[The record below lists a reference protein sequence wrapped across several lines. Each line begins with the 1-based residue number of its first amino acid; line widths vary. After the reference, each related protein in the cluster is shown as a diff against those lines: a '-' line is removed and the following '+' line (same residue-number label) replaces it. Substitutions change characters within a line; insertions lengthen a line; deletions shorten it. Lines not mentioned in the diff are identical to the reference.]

1 MKRIFSVAVLF
12 LLACVLVRA
21 QAPALVGPNIAAQH
35 LLNHPQAVTP
45 PIAQAA
51 HIYGPVIVEVLID
64 QKGNVTSARPLS
76 GPLMLRQAAA
86 DIVQRYTFRPFLL
99 NEEPSAVSAIISVNF
114 TPNGESKESDT
125 ESLIELLQAF
135 ENCDRK
141 VNQAAP
147 PADQVET
154 CSKAAQLADALPADA
169 HLPERGEVYVQYA
182 IALIHD
188 GNAAE
193 AVDVGNKAIAVAQ
206 RQQSNFS
213 GASAAYEVEGEALAV
228 AGKLPE
234 ADKSLAKAESYQSK
248 ALHSPAG
255 PQLKEHYS
263 ENMKALLQF
272 HAKILTAMG
281 NQKEADSKLRQAA
294 KL

>member
-1 MKRIFSVAVLF
+1 MKRIFSFAVL
-12 LLACVLVRA
+12 LLLTSVLVHA
-21 QAPALVGPNIAAQH
+21 QTPALVDPKIAAQH
-35 LLNHPQAVTP
+35 LINHPDAVTP
-45 PIAQAA
+45 PIAQAI
-51 HIYGPVIVEVLID
+51 HIHGPVIVEVLID
-64 QKGNVTSARPLS
+64 QKGNVTSARPMS
-76 GPLMLRQAAA
+76 GPLMLRQVAAQTA
-86 DIVQRYTFRPFLL
+86 MSYTFSTFLAD
-99 NEEPSAVSAIISVNF
+99 EEPSAVAAIISVNF

-154 CSKAAQLADALPADA
+154 CSKAAQLADALPANA

-193 AVDVGNKAIAVAQ
+193 AVDVGNKAIAVTKKQ
-206 RQQSNFS
+206 PHNFS
-213 GASAAYEVEGEALAV
+213 GTSAAYEVTGEALAV

-255 PQLKEHYS
+255 PQIKEHYS
-263 ENMKALLQF
+263 EDMKALLQF
-272 HAKILTAMG
+272 HAKVLTAMG
-281 NQKEADSKLRQAA
+281 NQKEAASKLSQAA